1 MINMHKYNY
10 LISIPAAA
18 LTILTVTFLPCS
30 AEQAPLTAP
39 PASGQKK
46 FVFTFQVDA
55 VGTKERA
62 YALEESLMDKGY
74 PAYIE
79 EVSDNAG
86 NTTYQVR
93 IGKYP
98 TRADAEK
105 AARAFYER
113 EKKPYWI
120 TAAELDTKESVSSS
134 SGVAPDAEYSSKL
147 PPPQSVEEL
156 GTPPEHAEKPAT
168 TTAGNTLP
176 NSASRKTTA
185 APSPE
190 EQKPQGAV
198 STTTFKAPAHSDSNW
213 PPTVTRIYTYFDAQG
228 YLRVTNNEQ
237 KIPAE
242 LRDRI
247 ESVSIFPVKYLS
259 FNQKKKMLLVD
270 IAGRQEE
277 LQLAGVDLD
286 TAAALAGAAAY
297 CETALKNVPL
307 RLKFTPEHPG
317 TDKKKIV
324 RGNLFFKQ
332 GASVNIEL
340 LRKGIA
346 PCDADALPPSQK
358 QAFLEAEAAARNER
372 IGIWETYRQ

>member
-1 MINMHKYNY
+1 MHKYNY
-10 LISIPAAA
+10 FISVPATA
-18 LTILTVTFLPCS
+18 LTILMVTFLPCS
-30 AEQAPLTAP
+30 AEQTPLNP
-39 PASGQKK
+39 PSASVQKK
-46 FVFTFQVDA
+46 IVFTFQVDA
-55 VGTKERA
+55 VGNKEHA

-79 EVSDNAG
+79 EVSDNLG
-86 NTTYQVR
+86 KTTYQVR
-93 IGKYP
+93 IGKYQ
-98 TRADAEK
+98 TREEAEN
-105 AARAFYER
+105 AARAFYKR

-120 TAAELDTKESVSSS
+120 TTAELDTAESVSPSS
-134 SGVAPDAEYSSKL
+134 SVTPDAERSSKL
-147 PPPQSVEEL
+147 LQRQSVEEVS
-156 GTPPEHAEKPAT
+156 TPPERAGKPAM
-168 TTAGNTLP
+168 TAAENTLP
-176 NSASRKTTA
+176 DSTSLKTTA
-185 APSPE
+185 APTPE
-190 EQKPQGAV
+190 EQKPQGAA
-198 STTTFKAPAHSDSNW
+198 STTIFKAPAQSDSNW

-237 KIPAE
+237 KIPVE
-242 LRDRI
+242 LQNRI

-259 FNQKKKMLLVD
+259 FNQKKKLLLVD

-286 TAAALAGAAAY
+286 TAAALAGTAAY

-307 RLKFTPEHPG
+307 RLKFTPEQPG

-332 GASVNIEL
+332 GVSVNIEL

-346 PCDADALPPSQK
+346 PCDADALSPSQK
-358 QAFLEAEAAARNER
+358 QAYLEAEAAARNER